1 MHLPLYEVDI
11 ADKQTYKECTNSVAS
26 SEYKLTVKNLY
37 WQNPLASQYN
47 VTYKL
52 SNSINNNN

>member
-1 MHLPLYEVDI
+1 MSPWFTSINRKQYAIKLMHLPLYEVDI

-37 WQNPLASQYN
+37 
-47 VTYKL
+47 
-52 SNSINNNN
+52 

>member
-11 ADKQTYKECTNSVAS
+11 ADKQRYKECTNSVAS

-37 WQNPLASQYN
+37 
-47 VTYKL
+47 
-52 SNSINNNN
+52 